1 MGDFEVDTAIEGEA
15 GRYHAVLSED
25 WDIWGPNG
33 GYLATIALRAAGRE
47 AQVQRPSSFSAHF
60 LSVARFAP
68 VDVEV
73 EVLRRGRSTESFRVS
88 VSQQGKPIIVAM
100 VRTAAEGPGLEH
112 DVARAPEVPD
122 PETLA
127 STEELRDPE
136 WGAPYPF
143 WQNLEARPVHPERFK
158 EPPQPRPPTFREW
171 YRFRPRATFEDPFV
185 DAGRQLL
192 LIDTLSW
199 PAACQ
204 PHPNAAFRAPPRG
217 SREPRGCGSVDG
229 DHRES
234 LEPRGAAAGERRR
247 AALLRTRPT
256 RGPTARPRGNGLTED
271 TVVYITASASRDAPN
286 APIFLD

>member
-1 MGDFEVDTAIEGEA
+1 MGDFEIDTAIEGKA
-15 GRYHAVLSED
+15 GRYRAVLSED

-204 PHPNAAFRAPPRG
+204 PHPNAAFRAPNLDVTTWFHRADPKGEWLLADHESHVAAGALMGTTARVW
-217 SREPRGCGSVDG
+217 SREGRLLASG
-229 DHRES
+229 
-234 LEPRGAAAGERRR
+234 GAQ
-247 AALLRTRPT
+247 LFCVP
-256 RGPTARPRGNGLTED
+256 
-271 TVVYITASASRDAPN
+271 AP
-286 APIFLD
+286 PEG

>member
-1 MGDFEVDTAIEGEA
+1 
-15 GRYHAVLSED
+15 VLSED

-73 EVLRRGRSTESFRVS
+73 EVLRRGRSTESF
-88 VSQQGKPIIVAM
+88 P
-100 VRTAAEGPGLEH
+100 
-112 DVARAPEVPD
+112 
-122 PETLA
+122 

-204 PHPNAAFRAPPRG
+204 PHPNAAFRAPNLDVTTWFHRADPKGEWLLADHESHVAAGALMGTTARVW
-217 SREPRGCGSVDG
+217 SREGRLLASG
-229 DHRES
+229 
-234 LEPRGAAAGERRR
+234 GAQ
-247 AALLRTRPT
+247 LFCVP
-256 RGPTARPRGNGLTED
+256 
-271 TVVYITASASRDAPN
+271 AP
-286 APIFLD
+286 PEG

>member
-15 GRYHAVLSED
+15 GRYRGVLSED

-88 VSQQGKPIIVAM
+88 VSQEGKPIIVAM

-122 PETLA
+122 PDTLR
-127 STEELRDPE
+127 STDELRDPD
-136 WGAPYPF
+136 WGPPYPF
-143 WQNLEARPVHPERFK
+143 WQNLEVRAVHPERFD
-158 EPPQPRPPTFREW
+158 EPPQPRPPSFLDW
-171 YRFRPRATFEDPFV
+171 YRFRPRSTFDDPFV

-204 PHPNAAFRAPPRG
+204 PHPNTAFRAPNLDVTAWFHRADSKG
-217 SREPRGCGSVDG
+217 EWLLA
-229 DHRES
+229 DHECQVAQ
-234 LEPRGAAAGERRR
+234 GALMGTLGR
-247 AALLRTRPT
+247 
-256 RGPTARPRGNGLTED
+256 
-271 TVVYITASASRDAPN
+271 VWSRDGRLLASGGAQLFCVPAP
-286 APIFLD
+286 PES

>member
-204 PHPNAAFRAPPRG
+204 PHPNAAFRAPNLDVTTWFHRADPKGEWLLADHESHVAAGALMGTTARVW
-217 SREPRGCGSVDG
+217 SREGRLLASG
-229 DHRES
+229 
-234 LEPRGAAAGERRR
+234 GAHLFCVPAPPEGRPPAPAGM
-247 AALLRTRPT
+247 
-256 RGPTARPRGNGLTED
+256 D
-271 TVVYITASASRDAPN
+271 
-286 APIFLD
+286 

>member
-15 GRYHAVLSED
+15 GRYRAVLSED

-112 DVARAPEVPD
+112 DVARAPEAAD

-204 PHPNAAFRAPPRG
+204 PHPNAAFRAPNLDVTTWFHRADPKGEWLLADHESHVAAGALMGTTARVW
-217 SREPRGCGSVDG
+217 SREGRLLASG
-229 DHRES
+229 
-234 LEPRGAAAGERRR
+234 GAQLFCVPAPPEGRPPAPAGM
-247 AALLRTRPT
+247 
-256 RGPTARPRGNGLTED
+256 D
-271 TVVYITASASRDAPN
+271 
-286 APIFLD
+286 

>member
-1 MGDFEVDTAIEGEA
+1 MGDFELDTAVEGED
-15 GRYHAVLSED
+15 GRYRAVLSED

-47 AQVQRPSSFSAHF
+47 ARVQRPASFSAHF

-68 VDVEV
+68 VDVDV

-88 VSQQGKPIIVAM
+88 ISQQGKLVIVAM

-112 DVARAPEVPD
+112 DVARAPEAPD
-122 PETLA
+122 PDTLR
-127 STEELRDPE
+127 STDELRDPE
-136 WGAPYPF
+136 WGPTYPF

-158 EPPQPRPPTFREW
+158 EPPQPREPAFHEW
-171 YRFRPRATFEDPFV
+171 YRFRPRAAFDDPFV

-204 PHPNAAFRAPPRG
+204 PHPNAGFRAPNLDVTTWFHRSDPKGDWLLADHECHVAAGALMGTTARVW
-217 SREPRGCGSVDG
+217 SREGRLLASGGAQLFCVPVPPGSG
-229 DHRES
+229 
-234 LEPRGAAAGERRR
+234 
-247 AALLRTRPT
+247 
-256 RGPTARPRGNGLTED
+256 
-271 TVVYITASASRDAPN
+271 
-286 APIFLD
+286 